1 MKPTVYVETSVV
13 SYYTARPSHNPI
25 AREQQEIT
33 QQWWPH
39 AARRFRLV
47 VSEAVLLEVR
57 VGDPQAAEKRLKA
70 IKDFRILSVSEFC
83 RAIANHYE
91 KVLPLPKDAAADA
104 MHLAIASVHGVDYLV
119 TWNCTHLANA
129 LVRRALAETNS
140 SMGLVT
146 PIICTPEEMLEE

>member
-1 MKPTVYVETSVV
+1 
-13 SYYTARPSHNPI
+13 
-25 AREQQEIT
+25 
-33 QQWWPH
+33 
-39 AARRFRLV
+39 
-47 VSEAVLLEVR
+47 
-57 VGDPQAAEKRLKA
+57 
-70 IKDFRILSVSEFC
+70 
-83 RAIANHYE
+83 
-91 KVLPLPKDAAADA
+91 